1 MYKYDNELDEK
12 QAGQAAFC
20 DYYSRLKNLASTMFK
35 WHNLP
40 DSVNERYLEYC
51 LFTYGR
57 AVFFDAP
64 SLGYMALNC
73 ALEGI
78 NFYQEPNSI
87 RPITPV
93 KAFDSIPYDN
103 CVLIRNTPD
112 MYPTFLTTIRYAKML
127 YDIDQSIEV
136 NIRAQ
141 KTPILI
147 LIDQKHK
154 QSAMALYQ
162 KYDGNTPVIYG
173 NKENYDPNS
182 FKVLRTD
189 APFVAG
195 QLQDIKITKYNEYLG
210 FLGIGMAD
218 YKAERRVANEVSH
231 FDRQSNA
238 LANIGL
244 SQRKEACK
252 KINRLFGLNVDVEL
266 ATDAYITEGSKYS
279 KNSYNATYTKN
290 YQDNT
295 KTSEDE
301 V

>member
-1 MYKYDNELDEK
+1 MYKYDNELAEK
-12 QAGQAAFC
+12 QSDTAAYC
-20 DYYSRLKNLASTMFK
+20 DYYSRLKNLACTMFK
-35 WHNLP
+35 WENLP
-40 DSVNERYLEYC
+40 KSVNERYLEYC
-51 LFTYGR
+51 LFTFGR
-57 AVFFDAP
+57 AVFFDAE

-78 NFYQEPNSI
+78 NFYNEPNNI
-87 RPITPV
+87 RPITPI
-93 KAFDSIPYDN
+93 KTFNSIPFED

-112 MYPTFLTTIRYAKML
+112 MYPTFLTTVRYAKML

-136 NIRAQ
+136 NIKAQ

-147 LIDQKHK
+147 LTDQKQK

-162 KYDGNTPVIYG
+162 KYNGNTPVIYG
-173 NKENYDPNS
+173 NKDNYDPNS

-195 QLQDIKITKYNEYLG
+195 SLQDIKITKYNEYLA

-218 YKAERRVANEVSH
+218 FKRERRVMDEVQQ

-252 KINRLFGLNVDVEL
+252 RINELFGLNVDVHL
-266 ATDAYITEGSKYS
+266 ATDSYITDGSKY
-279 KNSYNATYTKN
+279 NAISYNVTGGATVNPTVKES
-290 YQDNT
+290 D
-295 KTSEDE
+295 

>member
-1 MYKYDNELDEK
+1 MYKYDNELAEK
-12 QAGQAAFC
+12 QADQAAYC
-20 DYYSRLKNLASTMFK
+20 DYYSRLKNLANTMFK

-93 KAFDSIPYDN
+93 KVFDSIPYDN

-127 YDIDQSIEV
+127 YDIDQSIDV
-136 NIRAQ
+136 NIKAQ

-147 LIDQKHK
+147 LTDQKQK
-154 QSAMALYQ
+154 QSAMTLYQ
-162 KYDGNTPVIYG
+162 KYNGNTPVIYG
-173 NKENYDPNS
+173 NKDNYDPNS
-182 FKVLRTD
+182 FKVLRTE

-218 YKAERRVANEVSH
+218 YKAERRVANEVSQ

-244 SQRKEACK
+244 SQRKEACN

-266 ATDAYITEGSKYS
+266 ATKGYITEGNKFS
-279 KNSYNATYTKN
+279 KNNYNATYTKN
-290 YQDNT
+290 YHDD
-295 KTSEDE
+295 SEPNEYE

>member
-1 MYKYDNELDEK
+1 MYKYDNELAEK
-12 QAGQAAFC
+12 QADRAAYC
-20 DYYSRLKNLASTMFK
+20 DYYSRLKNLAQTMFK
-35 WHNLP
+35 WENLP
-40 DSVNERYLEYC
+40 KSVNERYLEYC

-57 AVFFDAP
+57 AVFFDAE

-73 ALEGI
+73 SLEGI
-78 NFYQEPNSI
+78 NFYQEPNTI
-87 RPITPV
+87 RPITPI
-93 KAFDSIPYDN
+93 KTFPSIPFDK

-112 MYPTFLTTIRYAKML
+112 MYPTFLTTERYAKML

-147 LIDQKHK
+147 LTDQKQK

-162 KYDGNTPVIYG
+162 KYNGNTPVIYG
-173 NKENYDPNS
+173 NKDNYDPNS

-218 YKAERRVANEVSH
+218 YKAERRVQDEVQQ

-244 SQRKEACK
+244 SQRKDACDR
-252 KINRLFGLNVDVEL
+252 INRLFGLNVDVHL
-266 ATDAYITEGSKYS
+266 AAEPYITDGTKYS
-279 KNSYNATYTKN
+279 KNTVSSN
-290 YQDNT
+290 YIVNNSND
-295 KTSEDE
+295 
-301 V
+301 

>member
-1 MYKYDNELDEK
+1 MYKYDNELAEK
-12 QAGQAAFC
+12 QADQAAYC

-35 WHNLP
+35 WENLP

-78 NFYQEPNSI
+78 NFYQEPNTI
-87 RPITPV
+87 RPITPIKV
-93 KAFDSIPYDN
+93 FGSIPFDE

-127 YDIDQSIEV
+127 YDIDRTIDV
-136 NIRAQ
+136 NINAQ
-141 KTPILI
+141 KTPVLI
-147 LIDQKHK
+147 LTDQKQK
-154 QSAMALYQ
+154 QSAMNLYQ
-162 KYDGNTPVIYG
+162 KYNGNTPVIYG
-173 NKENYDPNS
+173 NKDNYDPNS

-218 YKAERRVANEVSH
+218 YKKERRIVNEVDQ

-252 KINRLFGLNVDVEL
+252 KINKLFGLNVDVKL
-266 ATDAYITEGSKYS
+266 ATDAYITDGYK
-279 KNSYNATYTKN
+279 YNAISFNANFTK
-290 YQDNT
+290 QGGIT
-295 KTSEDE
+295 EDGGNE

>member
-1 MYKYDNELDEK
+1 MYKYDNELAEK
-12 QAGQAAFC
+12 QADAAAYC
-20 DYYSRLKNLASTMFK
+20 DYYSRLKNLACTMFK
-35 WHNLP
+35 WENLP
-40 DSVNERYLEYC
+40 ESVNERFLEYC

-64 SLGYMALNC
+64 SLGYMALN
-73 ALEGI
+73 ASLEGI
-78 NFYQEPNSI
+78 NFYNEPNKI

-93 KAFDSIPYDN
+93 QTFPAIDVDE

-112 MYPTFLTTIRYAKML
+112 MYPTFLTTNRYAKMM
-127 YDIDQSIEV
+127 YDIDQTIDI
-136 NIRAQ
+136 NIKSQ

-147 LIDQKHK
+147 LTDQKQK

-162 KYDGNTPVIYG
+162 KYNGNTPVIYG
-173 NKENYDPNS
+173 NKDNYDPNS

-195 QLQDIKITKYNEYLG
+195 QLQDIKITKYNEYLA

-218 YKAERRVANEVSH
+218 YKAERRVAQEVNQ
-231 FDRQSNA
+231 FDKQSNA

-244 SQRKEACK
+244 SQRKAACE
-252 KINRLFGLNVDVEL
+252 KINRLYDLNVDVHLTTE
-266 ATDAYITEGSKYS
+266 AYTTEGAKYS
-279 KNSYNATYTKN
+279 KNNYNATYTKN
-290 YQDNT
+290 YADDT
-295 KTSEDE
+295 KISEGE

>member
-1 MYKYDNELDEK
+1 MYKYDNELAEK
-12 QAGQAAFC
+12 QADQAAYC

-93 KAFDSIPYDN
+93 KVFDSIPFDN

-127 YDIDQSIEV
+127 YDIDQSIDV
-136 NIRAQ
+136 NIKAQ

-147 LIDQKHK
+147 LTDQKQK

-162 KYDGNTPVIYG
+162 KYNGNTPVIYG
-173 NKENYDPNS
+173 NKDNYDPNS

-210 FLGIGMAD
+210 FLGIGMAEF
-218 YKAERRVANEVSH
+218 KKERRVANEVDQ

-266 ATDAYITEGSKYS
+266 ATDAYITDGYK
-279 KNSYNATYTKN
+279 YNAISFNVSSTKK
-290 YQDNT
+290 DDVT
-295 KTSEDE
+295 KDDGNG

>member
-1 MYKYDNELDEK
+1 MYKYDNELAEK
-12 QAGQAAFC
+12 QADAAAYC
-20 DYYSRLKNLASTMFK
+20 DYYSRLKNLACTMFK
-35 WHNLP
+35 WENLP
-40 DSVNERYLEYC
+40 ESVNERFLEYC

-64 SLGYMALNC
+64 SLGYMALN
-73 ALEGI
+73 ASLEGI
-78 NFYQEPNSI
+78 NFYNEPNKI

-93 KAFDSIPYDN
+93 QNFPAIDADE

-112 MYPTFLTTIRYAKML
+112 MYPTFLTTNRYAKML
-127 YDIDQSIEV
+127 YDIDQTIDI
-136 NIRAQ
+136 NIKSQ

-147 LIDQKHK
+147 LTDQKQK

-162 KYDGNTPVIYG
+162 KYNGNTPVIYG
-173 NKENYDPNS
+173 NKDNYDPNS

-195 QLQDIKITKYNEYLG
+195 QLQDIKITKYNEYLA

-218 YKAERRVANEVSH
+218 YKAERRVVQEVDQ
-231 FDRQSNA
+231 FDKQSNA

-244 SQRKEACK
+244 SQRKAACE
-252 KINRLFGLNVDVEL
+252 KINRLFGLNVDVHI
-266 ATDAYITEGSKYS
+266 ATEAYTTEGAKYS

-290 YQDNT
+290 YTDSQ
-295 KTSEDE
+295 KVSEGE